1 MLMMAEKGEACH
13 TTNVVSRS
21 RPNIKEEKA
30 VWLRETTTNG
40 PPTIGPPGLSAVA
53 MDGLPG
59 PCTVSTLGRGGT
71 IYGT

>member
-1 MLMMAEKGEACH
+1 MIRYMVSSLCRHDVAILLLGNHITAMFMLMMAEKGEACH
-13 TTNVVSRS
+13 TTN
-21 RPNIKEEKA
+21 
-30 VWLRETTTNG
+30 
-40 PPTIGPPGLSAVA
+40 GPPGPNAVP